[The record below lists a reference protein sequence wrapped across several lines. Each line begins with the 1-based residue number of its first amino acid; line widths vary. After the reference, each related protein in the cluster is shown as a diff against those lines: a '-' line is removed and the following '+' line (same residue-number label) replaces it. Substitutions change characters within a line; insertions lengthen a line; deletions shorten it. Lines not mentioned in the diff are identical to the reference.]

1 MDSQNVNNYFLYF
14 SAIAA
19 NMFFVSSGTML
30 VWNSPVLPKLQ
41 SNNTIIN
48 PLPTPITIF
57 ETSTITMMYP
67 LGSTIGSLLIGKIP
81 DIIGRK
87 KTLTCLSFVVMVS
100 FIALSFA
107 NEVYFFFI
115 ILPILSANL
124 AAGYI
129 VIPTY
134 VSEIAEDHNRG
145 NLGTMMSFGY
155 GFGQLYAYLIGATTS
170 YRLFCLLCAFPPFL
184 VLLCSLFIPE
194 SPIYATLKGRREQ
207 ALIIL
212 KKLRKSK
219 PARDVEIEYNEK
231 EQFLLNNTIGPKISF
246 KSFFL
251 DRAVRKGIALSI
263 AVFVMQKVAANYL
276 VLSFLG
282 TLLNDAD
289 SNLSGDKLAVLVQI
303 IKIIAAF
310 VVFYAVEKKGRRFL
324 FLLGT
329 SLCGV
334 ALFGLG
340 SYFYFQ
346 HNGYYLNGFTRLMPV
361 FLIIFFLVSYT
372 LSLSSIPSI
381 LASELLPNELR
392 SLGLSIALLFGNIC
406 LIAISFSYPIVA
418 KYLGVHYCMYTFS
431 CFCFIGFSIMY
442 FVLPETRGKSFEEI
456 RNILNG

>member
-1 MDSQNVNNYFLYF
+1 MDSYNVNNYFLYF

-19 NMFFVSSGTML
+19 SMFFTSSGTML

-48 PLPTPITIF
+48 PLETPITVL
-57 ETSTITMMYP
+57 EMSTITMMYP
-67 LGSTIGSLLIGKIP
+67 LGSTIGVLLIGKIP
-81 DIIGRK
+81 DLIGRK
-87 KTLTCLSFVVMVS
+87 KTLIWLSFFVMVS
-100 FIALSFA
+100 FVALSVA
-107 NEVYFFFI
+107 NKVYFFLI

-145 NLGTMMSFGY
+145 NLGTMMTFGY
-155 GFGQLYAYLIGATTS
+155 GFGQLYALLIGAITS
-170 YRLFCLLCAFPPFL
+170 YRLFCLLCALPPFL

-194 SPIYATLKGRREQ
+194 SPIYVTLKGRREE

-212 KKLRKSK
+212 KKLRRSK
-219 PARDVEIEYNEK
+219 PAYDVEIEYNEK
-231 EQFLLNNTIGPKISF
+231 EQFILNNKFGPKISF

-251 DRAVRKGIALSI
+251 DRAVRKAMALSI
-263 AVFVMQKVAANYL
+263 GVFVMQKIAPNYL

-282 TLLNDAD
+282 TLLNEAD
-289 SNLSGDKLAVLVQI
+289 SNLSGDKLAVLVII
-303 IKIIAAF
+303 IKIISTA
-310 VVFYAVEKKGRRFL
+310 VVFFAVEKKGRRFL

-329 SLCGV
+329 SLCGI

-340 SYFYFQ
+340 SYFYFLR
-346 HNGYYLNGFTRLMPV
+346 NGYYLNGFTKLLPV
-361 FLIIFFLVSYT
+361 FFIICFLESFALGLTAV
-372 LSLSSIPSI
+372 PCI
-381 LASELLPNELR
+381 LAAELLPNELR
-392 SLGLSIALLFGNIC
+392 SLGLSIALLIGNIC

-418 KYLGVHYCMYTFS
+418 KYLGVHYYMYTFS
-431 CFCFIGFSIMY
+431 CFCFIGFGVMY
-442 FVLPETRGKSFEEI
+442 VVLPETRGKSFEEI